1 MWNQPRDRL
10 VTGTESP
17 LLSVQCIISLPA
29 TLKENARNKC
39 TCLPLLWMIKA
50 ECTAVFLRGMRKHC
64 WNAQTCYIKCNFRL
78 FFELKCILHEAA
90 WEYFSKDPNKWDIPL
105 SSVHML
111 MPSLMKYTMRKKLRK
126 MISQAKRPQGKARA
140 WCKTATSCLW
150 KNGARALTL
159 SLWVDCQ

>member
-1 MWNQPRDRL
+1 MWNQPCYRL
-10 VTGTESP
+10 VTGTECP

-29 TLKENARNKC
+29 TLKENTRNKC

-64 WNAQTCYIKCNFRL
+64 WNAQNV
-78 FFELKCILHEAA
+78 LHKVQFQAFLWAQMYFA
-90 WEYFSKDPNKWDIPL
+90 WEYFSKDLNKWDIPL

-126 MISQAKRPQGKARA
+126 MISSQAKRPQGTARA
-140 WCKTATSCLW
+140 WRKTATSCLW
-150 KNGARALTL
+150 KNGVSALTL